1 MDVVAG
7 SVAGCQPRQGGLLV
21 EIRRAGGN
29 VVQESYDAIVRC
41 VGPAIER
48 SEADSPL
55 IGDLIHRGRAVA
67 DPAGL
72 GIISDDRG
80 RVVTPN
86 GEADPN
92 LLVIGALRRASSWET
107 TAAPDISVHALAIAK
122 SIIP

>member
-1 MDVVAG
+1 
-7 SVAGCQPRQGGLLV
+7 L
-21 EIRRAGGN
+21 
-29 VVQESYDAIVRC
+29 
-41 VGPAIER
+41 
-48 SEADSPL
+48 PL
-55 IGDLIHRGRAVA
+55 IANLLHRALSSP